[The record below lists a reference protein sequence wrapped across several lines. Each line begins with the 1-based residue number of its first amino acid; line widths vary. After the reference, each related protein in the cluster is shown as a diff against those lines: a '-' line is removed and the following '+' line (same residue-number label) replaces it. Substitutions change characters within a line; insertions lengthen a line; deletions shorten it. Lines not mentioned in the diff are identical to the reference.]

1 MARKQTD
8 HSAPQTAT
16 AGPALPDFEASMDEL
31 EQIVERL
38 EAGELSLEQS
48 LGDFE
53 RGVHL
58 TRACQQ
64 ALQQAELRVQ
74 QLVEADAA
82 QPGPNDFPPA
92 TDSDAPARTLPDAPR
107 DGA

>member
-1 MARKQTD
+1 
-8 HSAPQTAT
+8 
-16 AGPALPDFEASMDEL
+16 MDEL

-38 EAGELSLEQS
+38 ETGELSLEQS

-58 TRACQQ
+58 TRACQR

-74 QLVEADAA
+74 QLVEADGANSEDGGA
-82 QPGPNDFPPA
+82 TEGEVPA
-92 TDSDAPARTLPDAPR
+92 DDSPDAPP